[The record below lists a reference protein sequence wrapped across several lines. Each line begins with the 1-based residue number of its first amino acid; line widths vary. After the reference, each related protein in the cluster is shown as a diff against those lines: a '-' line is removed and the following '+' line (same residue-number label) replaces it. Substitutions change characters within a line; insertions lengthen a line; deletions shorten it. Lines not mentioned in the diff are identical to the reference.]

1 VSLNTN
7 DGGMKAKEISKNK
20 GNHRFYSCPGVMR
33 MKGAAFMVE
42 KILDVVLGPY
52 GRMIGDFYVQH
63 QMLINTIVV
72 GLALASKFY
81 LKHKISTQSNL
92 SVEATGGNER

>member
-1 VSLNTN
+1 
-7 DGGMKAKEISKNK
+7 MI
-20 GNHRFYSCPGVMR
+20 
-33 MKGAAFMVE
+33 E

-52 GRMIGDFYVQH
+52 GRMVGDFYVQH
-63 QMLINTIVV
+63 QMLMNTIVV

-92 SVEATGGNER
+92 SVKTTGGKER